1 VTSNQS
7 SSRSGLTE
15 AGLVEGRS
23 DRMRRR
29 EFITL
34 ISGTAVAWPLA
45 ARSQQIGKMPHLGIL
60 NPGTAD
66 PPGTSGFYNGLR
78 ELGYVEGQNIAI
90 ERRHGDWKFDRFGEL
105 AAELVQMN
113 VDVIVVMSTSPA
125 RAAKEA
131 TSTIPIIVASMADP
145 VGDDLVSS
153 LARPGGN
160 ITGTTFLGP
169 ELTAKRMGLLKE
181 AIPTISRIAALWHPG
196 AYGKRTMEDLLK
208 ETEGTALALKWQLQ
222 LVAAKNPADLDS
234 AFSTI
239 TGAGVDALVVLNSP
253 MFYSQHKHIVDLAAK
268 SHLPAIYAARE
279 FADAG
284 GLMAYGANL
293 PEVFRRAATYVD
305 RILKG
310 AKPADLPVEQ
320 PTKLEFVI
328 NLKTAREQ
336 GLTIAREFQLLA
348 DEIIE

>member
-1 VTSNQS
+1 
-7 SSRSGLTE
+7 
-15 AGLVEGRS
+15 
-23 DRMRRR
+23 MRRR

-34 ISGTAVAWPLA
+34 IGGMAAWPFA
-45 ARSQQIGKMPHLGIL
+45 ARAQQIGKVPRLGIL
-60 NPGTAD
+60 NPGTTD
-66 PPGTSGFYNGLR
+66 SPGAIGFYNGLS
-78 ELGYVEGQNIAI
+78 ELGYSEGQNIAI
-90 ERRHGDWKFDRFGEL
+90 ERRYADWKSEQFSKL
-105 AAELVQMN
+105 AAELVKIN

-131 TSTIPIIVASMADP
+131 TSTIPIVVASMADP
-145 VGDDLVSS
+145 VGDELVAN

-181 AIPTISRIAALWHPG
+181 AIPAISRIAALWHPS
-196 AYGKRTMEDLLK
+196 AYGKHTMEDLLK
-208 ETEGTALALKWQLQ
+208 ETEGAALALGWQLQ
-222 LVAAKNPADLDS
+222 LVAANDPGDLDS
-234 AFSTI
+234 AFS
-239 TGAGVDALVVLNSP
+239 AMSADALVVLNSP
-253 MFYSQHKHIVDLAAK
+253 MFYNEHKHIVELAAK
-268 SHLPAIYAARE
+268 SHLPAMYTARE

-305 RILKG
+305 KILKG
-310 AKPADLPVEQ
+310 AKPADLAVEQ
-320 PTKLEFVI
+320 PTRLELVL

-336 GLTIAREFQLLA
+336 GLNIARELQLLA

>member
-1 VTSNQS
+1 
-7 SSRSGLTE
+7 
-15 AGLVEGRS
+15 
-23 DRMRRR
+23 MRRR

-34 ISGTAVAWPLA
+34 IGGMAAWPFA
-45 ARSQQIGKMPHLGIL
+45 ARAQQIGKVPRLGIL
-60 NPGTAD
+60 NPGTTDA
-66 PPGTSGFYNGLR
+66 PGAIGFYNGLS
-78 ELGYVEGQNIAI
+78 ELGYSEGQNIAI
-90 ERRHGDWKFDRFGEL
+90 ERRYADWKSEQFSKL
-105 AAELVQMN
+105 AAELVKIN

-131 TSTIPIIVASMADP
+131 TSTIPIVVASMADP
-145 VGDDLVSS
+145 VGDELVAN

-181 AIPTISRIAALWHPG
+181 AIPAISRIAALWHPS
-196 AYGKRTMEDLLK
+196 AYGKHTMEDLLK
-208 ETEGTALALKWQLQ
+208 ETEGAALALGWQLQ
-222 LVAAKNPADLDS
+222 LVAANDPGDLDS
-234 AFSTI
+234 AFS
-239 TGAGVDALVVLNSP
+239 AMSADALVVLNSP
-253 MFYSQHKHIVDLAAK
+253 MFYNEHKHIVELAAK
-268 SHLPAIYAARE
+268 SHLPAMYAARE

-305 RILKG
+305 KILKG
-310 AKPADLPVEQ
+310 AKPADLAVEQ
-320 PTKLEFVI
+320 PTKLELVI

-336 GLTIAREFQLLA
+336 GLNIARELQLLA

>member
-1 VTSNQS
+1 
-7 SSRSGLTE
+7 
-15 AGLVEGRS
+15 
-23 DRMRRR
+23 MKRR

-34 ISGTAVAWPLA
+34 VGTTAATWPFA
-45 ARSQQIGKMPHLGIL
+45 ARSQQIGKIPHLGIL

-66 PPGTSGFYNGLR
+66 PPGTFGFYKGLR
-78 ELGYVEGQNIAI
+78 ELGYTEGQNIAI

-105 AAELVQMN
+105 AAELVQLN

-131 TSTIPIIVASMADP
+131 TSTIPIVVASMADP
-145 VGDDLVSS
+145 VADGLVSS

-181 AIPTISRIAALWHPG
+181 AIPTISRVAALWHPG
-196 AYGKRTMEDLLK
+196 AYGKLTMENLLK
-208 ETEGTALALKWQLQ
+208 ETEDAALALGWQLQ
-222 LVAAKNPADLDS
+222 LVAANGPGDLDG
-234 AFSTI
+234 AFSAI
-239 TGAGVDALVVLNSP
+239 TGAGADALVVLNSP
-253 MFYSQHKHIVDLAAK
+253 MLYNEHKHIVKLAAK
-268 SHLPAIYAARE
+268 SHLPAMYAARE

-305 RILKG
+305 KILKG

-320 PTKLEFVI
+320 PTKLELVI

>member
-1 VTSNQS
+1 
-7 SSRSGLTE
+7 
-15 AGLVEGRS
+15 
-23 DRMRRR
+23 MRRR

-34 ISGTAVAWPLA
+34 LGGAVTWPLA
-45 ARSQQIGKMPHLGIL
+45 ARAQQMGKVPHLGIL
-60 NPGTAD
+60 NPGTTD
-66 PPGTSGFYNGLR
+66 PPATVGFYKGLR
-78 ELGYVEGQNIAI
+78 ELGYTEGQNIAI
-90 ERRHGDWKFDRFGEL
+90 ERRYADWKFDQFGKL
-105 AAELVQMN
+105 AAELVQIN

-131 TSTIPIIVASMADP
+131 TSTIPIVVASMADP
-145 VGDDLVSS
+145 VGDELVAS

-181 AIPTISRIAALWHPG
+181 AIPTISRVAALWHPS

-208 ETEGTALALKWQLQ
+208 ETKGAALALGWQLQ
-222 LVAAKNPADLDS
+222 LVAANDPGDLDG
-234 AFSTI
+234 AISTI
-239 TGAGVDALVVLNSP
+239 AGASPDALIVLNSP
-253 MFYSQHKHIVDLAAK
+253 MFYNEHKHIVELAAK
-268 SHLPAIYAARE
+268 NHLPAMYAARE

-293 PEVFRRAATYVD
+293 VEVFRRAATYVD
-305 RILKG
+305 KILKG

-320 PTKLEFVI
+320 PTKLELVI
-328 NLKTAREQ
+328 NLKAAKEL
-336 GLTIAREFQLLA
+336 GLTVAREFQLLA

>member
-1 VTSNQS
+1 
-7 SSRSGLTE
+7 
-15 AGLVEGRS
+15 
-23 DRMRRR
+23 MRRR

-34 ISGTAVAWPLA
+34 LGGAVTWPLA
-45 ARSQQIGKMPHLGIL
+45 ARAQQMGKVPHLGIL
-60 NPGTAD
+60 NPGTTD
-66 PPGTSGFYNGLR
+66 PPATVGFYKGLR
-78 ELGYVEGQNIAI
+78 ELGYTEGQNIAI
-90 ERRHGDWKFDRFGEL
+90 ERRYADWKFDQFGKL
-105 AAELVQMN
+105 AAELVQIN

-131 TSTIPIIVASMADP
+131 SSVIPIVVASMADP
-145 VGDDLVSS
+145 VGDELVAS

-181 AIPTISRIAALWHPG
+181 AIPTISRIAALWHPS

-208 ETEGTALALKWQLQ
+208 ETKGAALALGWQLQ
-222 LVAAKNPADLDS
+222 LVAANDPGDLDG
-234 AFSTI
+234 AISTI
-239 TGAGVDALVVLNSP
+239 AGASPDALIVLNSP
-253 MFYSQHKHIVDLAAK
+253 MFYNEHKHIVELAAK
-268 SHLPAIYAARE
+268 NHLPAMYAARE

-293 PEVFRRAATYVD
+293 VEVFRRAATYVD
-305 RILKG
+305 KILKG

-320 PTKLEFVI
+320 PTKLELVI
-328 NLKTAREQ
+328 NLKAAKEL
-336 GLTIAREFQLLA
+336 GLTVAREFQLLA